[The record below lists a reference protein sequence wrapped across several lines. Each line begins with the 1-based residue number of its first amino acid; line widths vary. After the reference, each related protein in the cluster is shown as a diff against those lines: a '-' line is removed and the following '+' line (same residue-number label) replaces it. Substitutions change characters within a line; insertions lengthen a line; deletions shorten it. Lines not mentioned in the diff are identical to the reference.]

1 MKWLDCQSVIKTVF
15 LIRWVT
21 ENKDGQQ
28 PETITDTN
36 GVLKM
41 FNFWCGFII
50 GGLGV
55 YLWHLGDSVEQ
66 AKQDREY
73 EREIIRKQIEKRGKL

>member
-1 MKWLDCQSVIKTVF
+1 
-15 LIRWVT
+15 
-21 ENKDGQQ
+21 
-28 PETITDTN
+28 
-36 GVLKM
+36 M

-66 AKQDREY
+66 AKKDREY
-73 EREIIRKQIEKRGKL
+73 EKEIIRKQIEKRGGL